1 VSDEATPRVL
11 IADDHGPTR
20 RLVAEAL
27 EADGF
32 EVCWQASDA
41 VGAVEGVNTEEP
53 DLCVLDVSMP
63 GSGIAA
69 TRIISERFPDTRV
82 VMLTVSKER
91 TDLLDALR
99 AGASGYLL
107 KTMNPASFGR
117 ALRAV
122 IDGEAALPRE
132 LTASLIDD
140 YRHTRHRR
148 ILVDGQA
155 VRLSER
161 EWEVLELLRDGQ
173 STAEIAR
180 RTFVAPV
187 TVRSHISSLFRKLRV
202 SSREEAVERMLG

>member
-41 VGAVEGVNTEEP
+41 VGAVEGVSIERP
-53 DLCVLDVSMP
+53 DICLVDVSMP

-69 TRIISERFPDTRV
+69 TRIISERFPAARV
-82 VMLTVSKER
+82 VMLTVSKES
-91 TDLLDALR
+91 TDLLDALK

-107 KTMNPASFGR
+107 KTMDHGSFGR

-122 IDGEAALPRE
+122 IAGEAALPRE

-140 YRHTRHRR
+140 YRHSRHRR
-148 ILVDGQA
+148 VLVDGQG
-155 VRLSER
+155 VRLSQR
-161 EWEVLELLRDGQ
+161 EWEVLELLREGL
-173 STAEIAR
+173 STAEIAK

-187 TVRSHISSLFRKLRV
+187 TVRSHVSALFRKLRV
-202 SSREEAVERMLG
+202 TSREEAVERMLG